1 MLSLEK
7 PVIMGILNLTPDSF
21 FDGGS
26 YRGEKDIL
34 EKVSQMIREGASVI
48 DVGGVSTRP
57 GAELPD
63 VSIEIARVIPA
74 IEFIHQH
81 YPDQIISIDTFRS
94 EVARRAVNAGASMVN
109 DISAGKIDPQ
119 LYPTVADLEVPYVLM
134 HMQNK
139 PSNMQDNPTYEDVT
153 LEVSD
158 FFIRELSE
166 LDKLGVK
173 DVILDPGFGFG
184 KSLEHNYRL
193 LNELNSF
200 LFLERPILAG
210 LSRKSMIY
218 KPLSTQAAG
227 ALNGTTA
234 LNMIALER
242 GSTFLR
248 VHDVAAAA
256 EVVRLFELLNAL
268 PQSAPS
274 IAG

>member
-74 IEFIHQH
+74 IEIIHQH